1 MTTVP
6 VVGVIVG
13 VALGTKGVDVRV
25 GGTLVAVGPPA
36 GDVAVGGRLVAV
48 GPLEVDV
55 AVGVAVGGTLVAVGI
70 FEVAVKV
77 GGMVGVKVGTTGP
90 YCAWKLYE
98 PAGRLMKAVG
108 TPFTLICWNA
118 AGEPLASTPVSA

>member
-13 VALGTKGVDVRV
+13 VALGTKGVDVGL
-25 GGTLVAVGPPA
+25 GGT
-36 GDVAVGGRLVAV
+36 LVAV

-90 YCAWKLYE
+90 YCAWKVYE

-108 TPFTLICWNA
+108 TPLTLICWNVA
-118 AGEPLASTPVSA
+118 EEPLASTPVRA